1 MTATLPVPTRVRMP
15 NGHYIHFYKLQTRV
29 FALIAGLLAAGY
41 VAGLYFGLWEVHWTF
56 GALGINWDLKHWWDA
71 GTWWPRFL
79 GHWALYRH
87 TAFRDQLEPG
97 LATLVAL
104 TVVVR
109 NSKLW
114 QTRVGPARLILT
126 PPAILV
132 LTIVLSALGVY
143 LNYFGL
149 PDLWAHTASAVGHP
163 GFTLDRYFHWA
174 GKASLFMLAWGI
186 GIGFVLHRLW
196 APVGATLQGGFV
208 DWVADRAHARQ
219 RIPLWVKLPFAPPP
233 SRERFMQLY
242 DDSDTTTSE
251 PISTAMK
258 WLIAIFLVQVVLVTL
273 LGLMGHYYVG
283 VMHHTVPYLAP

>member
-1 MTATLPVPTRVRMP
+1 MTTVTTAPVKVRMP
-15 NGHYIHFYKLQTRV
+15 NGKPIRLHWAQTRIW
-29 FALIAGLLAAGY
+29 ALAAGLLAAGY
-41 VAGLYFGLWEVHWTF
+41 VAGLYFGFWEVHWTF
-56 GALGINWDLKHWWDA
+56 GFLRVNWDLKRWWDA
-71 GTWWPRFL
+71 GTWWPRFI

-97 LATLVAL
+97 IGTLIAL

-126 PPAILV
+126 PPLILV
-132 LTIVLSALGVY
+132 ACIVLSALGVY

-149 PDLWAHTASAVGHP
+149 PDAWAHITSAVGHP
-163 GFTLDRYFHWA
+163 GFTLDRDFQWA
-174 GKASLFMLAWGI
+174 GKLSLFMLLWGV

-196 APVGATLQGGFV
+196 APVGATLQGSLV
-208 DWVADRAHARQ
+208 DWLADRAHTRG
-219 RIPLWVKLPFAPPP
+219 RVPVWVTHPFSPPP
-233 SRERFMQLY
+233 TRERFMQLY
-242 DDSDTTTSE
+242 DDCDATTAE

-283 VMHHTVPYLAP
+283 VLHHTVPYLAP